1 MKYKALL
8 FGSIGTL
15 IESSDIQ
22 RTSFNEAFKEAGLD
36 WYWDEQDYRNLLKKS
51 GGTKRVEDFAEK
63 NNVNVNASQIRNRKT
78 EIFSSYII
86 KNKQK
91 LRKSV
96 YEIINF
102 SKKNNIK
109 LSLSTSTTI
118 NNVEAIFESLSDQI
132 TREDFDFI
140 GNKSL
145 VKYEKPN
152 SEIYKVTLEYLN
164 IEASDCIAIED
175 TEESSQSAIN
185 AGIKCIGFP
194 GDFHLD
200 DNFEMCIKKMN
211 VLDQSIFSL

>member
-36 WYWDEQDYRNLLKKS
+36 WYWDEQDYRSLLKKS

-102 SKKNNIK
+102 CKKNNIK

-152 SEIYKVTLEYLN
+152 PEIYKVTLEHLN